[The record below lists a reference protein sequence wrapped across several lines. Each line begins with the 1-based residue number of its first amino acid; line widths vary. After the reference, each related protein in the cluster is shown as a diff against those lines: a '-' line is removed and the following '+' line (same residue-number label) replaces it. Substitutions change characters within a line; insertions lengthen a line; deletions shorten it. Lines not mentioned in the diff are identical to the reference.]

1 MVEIMNSYR
10 YIRQYTGAVKAIILD
25 WSGTTLDRYVMAP
38 AVAFVDV
45 FKKHGV
51 SVSMTEARVPMG
63 LRKDAHIKALTE
75 NVDVR
80 QRWKEVHGRFPDQ
93 SDVDKMYHDFVP
105 LQLSVLSKYSQLL
118 PGTAETMQKLRKDFN
133 IKIGS
138 TTGYVRSMVDVVL
151 ADVAKQGFTPDVTVA
166 GDEVI
171 NGCRPKPFMI
181 YRNMDLL
188 DIHPIES
195 VIKVDD
201 TASGVVE
208 ALEAGCWGIGVSKYS
223 NYMNIDSL
231 EQEAELTEEALEQ
244 RLEHSR
250 TILRNSGAHYVID
263 SVADLPKVVDDI
275 NRRLSLGEK
284 P

>member
-1 MVEIMNSYR
+1 MNNYR
-10 YIRQYTGAVKAIILD
+10 YIRQYTGVVKAIILD
-25 WSGTTLDRYVMAP
+25 WSGTTIDRYVMAP
-38 AVAFVDV
+38 AVAFVEV
-45 FKKHGV
+45 FQKHRV
-51 SVSMTEARVPMG
+51 SVSMSEARVPMG

-75 NVDVR
+75 NVDVK
-80 QRWKEVHGRFPDQ
+80 QRWMKVHGRFPDH
-93 SDVDKMYHDFVP
+93 SDVEKMYQDFVP
-105 LQLSVLSKYSQLL
+105 LQLAVLSKYSKLL
-118 PGTAETMQKLRKDFN
+118 PGTAETMQRLRKDYN

-138 TTGYVRSMVDVVL
+138 TTGFIRSMVDVIL
-151 ADVAKQGFTPDVTVA
+151 TDVAKQGFTPDVTVA

-188 DIHPIES
+188 DVHPIES

-208 ALEAGCWGIGVSKYS
+208 ALEAGCWGIGVSRYS

-231 EQEAELTEEALEQ
+231 EQEATLTEEELQQ

-250 TILRNSGAHYVID
+250 TILRKSGAHYVID
-263 SVADLPKVVDDI
+263 SVADLPQVVDDI
-275 NRRLSLGEK
+275 NRRLSQGEK